1 MPYRKL
7 YPSASV
13 AEWKHKGNDREK
25 KIRAIQLINPDMDV
39 REIWA
44 KDEEV
49 DDDDDSLAGKNYSM
63 YMTRHHMKKENI
75 EVQTL

>member
-1 MPYRKL
+1 
-7 YPSASV
+7 
-13 AEWKHKGNDREK
+13 
-25 KIRAIQLINPDMDV
+25 MDV